1 MKTYIIESALR
12 AQQGLK
18 NRQLYNHI
26 QVTVTGELPQKV
38 DLKSVLDTVEKTIPK
53 HLTRDIE
60 TVYIGSYKPLEDRK
74 VDSMYVGGSILISD
88 KLDTNKVFFN
98 TFVHEI
104 AHSVEELAA
113 EHIYGDGELGME
125 FLSKRKT
132 LYSMLKDDYKL
143 DKKAFFDVNYNE
155 KLDLFFAEEIGYD
168 NLRPLV
174 ANLFLSPYAVTSLR
188 EYFANAFEHMF
199 VNVESEVKQISPIAY
214 RKIKAILKPNLF
226 K

>member
-1 MKTYIIESALR
+1 LR
-12 AQQGLK
+12 SQQNIK
-18 NRQLYNHI
+18 NRHLFNRI
-26 QVTVTGELPQKV
+26 QVTVTGELGQKV
-38 DLKSVLDTVEKTIPK
+38 SLRDVIDTVEKTIPK

-88 KLDTNKVFFN
+88 KLDNNKVFFN

-132 LYSMLKDDYKL
+132 LYMMLKDDYKL
-143 DKKAFFDVNYNE
+143 DKKAFFNVNYSQE
-155 KLDLFFAEEIGYD
+155 LDLFFAEEIGYD

-199 VNVESEVKQISPIAY
+199 VNVESEVKQISPVAFK
-214 RKIKAILKPNLF
+214 KIKAILKPNLF

>member
-1 MKTYIIESALR
+1 
-12 AQQGLK
+12 
-18 NRQLYNHI
+18 
-26 QVTVTGELPQKV
+26 
-38 DLKSVLDTVEKTIPK
+38 VLDTVEKTIPK

-88 KLDTNKVFFN
+88 KLDTNKVVFN

-104 AHSVEELAA
+104 AHSVEELAT

-174 ANLFLSPYAVTSLR
+174 AHLFLSPYAVTSLR

-199 VNVESEVKQISPIAY
+199 VNIESEVKQISPVAY
-214 RKIKAILKPNLF
+214 RKIKAILKPSLF

>member
-1 MKTYIIESALR
+1 
-12 AQQGLK
+12 
-18 NRQLYNHI
+18 
-26 QVTVTGELPQKV
+26 
-38 DLKSVLDTVEKTIPK
+38 
-53 HLTRDIE
+53 
-60 TVYIGSYKPLEDRK
+60 
-74 VDSMYVGGSILISD
+74 MYVGGSILISD
-88 KLDTNKVFFN
+88 KLDNNKVFFN

-132 LYSMLKDDYKL
+132 LYMMLKDDYKL
-143 DKKAFFDVNYNE
+143 DKKAFFNVNYSQE
-155 KLDLFFAEEIGYD
+155 LDLFFAEEIGYD

-199 VNVESEVKQISPIAY
+199 VNVESEVKQISPVAFK
-214 RKIKAILKPNLF
+214 KIKAILKPNLF

>member
-1 MKTYIIESALR
+1 
-12 AQQGLK
+12 
-18 NRQLYNHI
+18 
-26 QVTVTGELPQKV
+26 
-38 DLKSVLDTVEKTIPK
+38 
-53 HLTRDIE
+53 
-60 TVYIGSYKPLEDRK
+60 
-74 VDSMYVGGSILISD
+74 
-88 KLDTNKVFFN
+88 
-98 TFVHEI
+98 
-104 AHSVEELAA
+104 
-113 EHIYGDGELGME
+113 
-125 FLSKRKT
+125 
-132 LYSMLKDDYKL
+132 MLKDDYKL

-199 VNVESEVKQISPIAY
+199 VNIESEVKQVSPVAY